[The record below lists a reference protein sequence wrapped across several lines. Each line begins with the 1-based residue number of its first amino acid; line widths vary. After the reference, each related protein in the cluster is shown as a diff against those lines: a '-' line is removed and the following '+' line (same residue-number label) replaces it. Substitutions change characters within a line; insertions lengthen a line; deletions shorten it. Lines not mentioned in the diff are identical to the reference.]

1 MLTCLIYFT
10 ITFLIPARLT
20 YNDLK
25 DHKDRQGFLWAN
37 YWAVYAFVI
46 LLKSLL
52 PFLQ

>member
-1 MLTCLIYFT
+1 MLACLIYFT

-20 YNDLK
+20 YNGLK
-25 DHKDRQGFLWAN
+25 DSREQQGFLWAN
-37 YWAVYAFVI
+37 YWAVYALAI

>member
-1 MLTCLIYFT
+1 MLACLIYFT

-20 YNDLK
+20 YNGLK
-25 DHKDRQGFLWAN
+25 DSREQQGFLWAN
-37 YWAVYAFVI
+37 YWAVYAFAI